1 MRRCAAPVRASIT
14 IAAVSVFL
22 AACGGG
28 SSNEGAESPS
38 NASGGDVESIKIAA
52 PFGLTGP
59 VGPFAEPHVPAL
71 ELAIKK
77 INEAGGIKAL
87 GGAPLELLL
96 QDSQS
101 DPAVATRLLREMK
114 ADGAVIAVA
123 PFASGIAL
131 AAKPVLADLDL
142 PLVVPSFA
150 KPLTDDNGDQVIW
163 RIVATDAEI
172 ANDAMDFI
180 GAARESDEIAVESIG
195 IVSIAGGAG
204 PPFADAVTA
213 RAEEM
218 GIEVVDVRYDP
229 AETRDFGPIVAQLRE
244 ADVDLVTGFQ
254 YAQDAIQFAE
264 SLLLQDWRPSE
275 GFVWLGGAQ
284 GEFAFRDAL
293 GAETEGWMDAGF
305 GSTSGCDAMDDFAAE
320 YEEETGEPLIGLS
333 PAAPATIAVIADA
346 LERAGSIEP
355 ADIKAALAET
365 DLDFCEGLYSLA
377 GGVKFNER
385 GDNAAFQP
393 TIVQHEGDSEL
404 VPVWPEAVAAREPVW
419 PAK

>member
-1 MRRCAAPVRASIT
+1 MRRCAAPARASIT
-14 IAAVSVFL
+14 IAAVSLFL
-22 AACGGG
+22 AACGG
-28 SSNEGAESPS
+28 SSNEGADSPS
-38 NASGGDVESIKIAA
+38 SASGGDVESIKIAA

-77 INEAGGIKAL
+77 INETGGIKSL

-163 RIVATDAEI
+163 RVVATDAEI

-218 GIEVVDVRYDP
+218 DIEVVDVRYDP
-229 AETRDFGPIVAQLRE
+229 AETRDFGPVVAQLRK

-254 YAQDAIQFAE
+254 YTQDAIQFAE

-284 GEFAFRDAL
+284 GEYAFREAL
-293 GAETEGWMDAGF
+293 GAETQGWMDAGF
-305 GSTSGCDAMDDFAAE
+305 GSTSGCDAMTDFAAE
-320 YEEETGEPLIGLS
+320 YEKETGEPLIGLS

-346 LERAGSIEP
+346 LERAGSTEP

-365 DLDFCEGLYSLA
+365 ELDFCEGLYSLA
-377 GGVKFNER
+377 GGVQFNER

-404 VPVWPEAVAAREPVW
+404 VPVWPEAVSAREPVW